1 MDDIA
6 GTINQLLQNPA
17 IASLLGQLGG
27 PGFQEQQE
35 SETEQPMQPPEQEYT
50 GDPQSPPGDTAEGNP
65 DFFSGMGLDP
75 ELLQTIMKLL
85 PLLSQFRQEDKNTRF
100 LNALRPMLGA
110 PRQKKLDDSVKL
122 MHLMKMLPVLKDQ
135 GVL

>member
-6 GTINQLLQNPA
+6 GTINELLQNPA

-27 PGFQEQQE
+27 PGFPQQQGD
-35 SETEQPMQPPEQEYT
+35 ETEQVQTPEQENA
-50 GDPQSPPGDTAEGNP
+50 GGPQSSPNGSSEGFP

-75 ELLQTIMKLL
+75 ELLQTIMRIL
-85 PLLSQFRQEDKNTRF
+85 PLLSQFKQEDENTRF